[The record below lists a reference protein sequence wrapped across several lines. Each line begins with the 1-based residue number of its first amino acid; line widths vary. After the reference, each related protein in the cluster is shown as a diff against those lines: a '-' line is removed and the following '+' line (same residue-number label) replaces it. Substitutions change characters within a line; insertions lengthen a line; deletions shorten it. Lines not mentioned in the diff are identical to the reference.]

1 MRETAYQVVTVREGK
16 TYAVYRVAA
25 IEMDETREFALAIVT
40 FHDSM
45 REIRAGA
52 PELHAKALPAP
63 DRALL
68 SALRRAE
75 KDDSMANSAG
85 TEWPGLSAVDN
96 SGLRWLVRWCPEV
109 GGSLESP
116 TAHLAALGFLSDLR
130 FVWAGLASHRANH
143 ETAQIASL
151 DHQIYFHQPSVDATA
166 IHLYEMDSPYAAFGR
181 TLVRGHI
188 WELKSKRLV
197 ASTVQEG
204 VLRVNCASSLGL
216 PPNKGRIRGRL

>member
-1 MRETAYQVVTVREGK
+1 MNPLPSA
-16 TYAVYRVAA
+16 
-25 IEMDETREFALAIVT
+25 MTREYLTSRACLTASG
-40 FHDSM
+40 FHSNAA
-45 REIRAGA
+45 R
-52 PELHAKALPAP
+52 P
-63 DRALL
+63 
-68 SALRRAE
+68 
-75 KDDSMANSAG
+75 
-85 TEWPGLSAVDN
+85 
-96 SGLRWLVRWCPEV
+96 

-204 VLRVNCASSLGL
+204 VLRVNCASSLDL